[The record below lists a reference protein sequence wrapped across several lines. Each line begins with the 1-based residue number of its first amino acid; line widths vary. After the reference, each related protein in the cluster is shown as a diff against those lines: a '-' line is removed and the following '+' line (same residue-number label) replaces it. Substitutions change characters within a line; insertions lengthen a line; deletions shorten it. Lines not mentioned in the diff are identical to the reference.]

1 MRPTLFNETVHT
13 SNMSP
18 NMCMHILRHTC
29 LRMCACF
36 PAETHVAAHLRSANQ
51 KTEFRQWRQNINAHR
66 FCCCKCAAGAKVLR
80 HMSSDMSHN
89 ISLDMSLVWKHFN
102 VIPWL
107 FCFVHGQDTQYT
119 RRLDAHLNHSQSG
132 CYLDTNSAVL
142 EILIQYWYRQ
152 PVSHIVS

>member
-1 MRPTLFNETVHT
+1 MKPFTLATCRPT
-13 SNMSP
+13 
-18 NMCMHILRHTC
+18 
-29 LRMCACF
+29 CACTF
-36 PAETHVAAHLRSANQ
+36 SDTRVWECARASQQRHMWLHICVQPIRKRNSASDV
-51 KTEFRQWRQNINAHR
+51 KNINAHR
-66 FCCCKCAAGAKVLR
+66 FCCCKCAASAKVLR

-132 CYLDTNSAVL
+132 CYIDTNSAVL

-152 PVSHIVS
+152 PVSYIVR